1 MPTLILT
8 PRFTEDSQAL
18 WRAATELGWR
28 VERLSSWRV
37 PEELRGVERPVLYLE
52 ALFGPNL
59 AEDFGLRLL
68 EPPVDWLPRLPSEY
82 RQRQVESMT
91 FQEARLL
98 QQPAFIKPPNDK
110 SFPAKVYT
118 GADLPQGYDET
129 SPVLV
134 SEIVT
139 WEVEYRCFVLNR
151 ELRTMSVYLR
161 HGELQKSVGFVSPEA
176 ERAEAE
182 KFVQAVCAD
191 VRVDLPRTA
200 VLDVGIIAGRG
211 WSVVEQNSAWGAG
224 LYGCDPAEVLQVL
237 EHASTRITD

>member
-1 MPTLILT
+1 
-8 PRFTEDSQAL
+8 
-18 WRAATELGWR
+18 
-28 VERLSSWRV
+28 V
-37 PEELRGVERPVLYLE
+37 PEDLRGVERPVLYLE

-59 AEDFGLRLL
+59 AEEFGLRML
-68 EPPVDWLPRLPSEY
+68 EPPVDWLPQLPAEY
-82 RQRQVESMT
+82 RNRQVELMT
-91 FQEARLL
+91 L
-98 QQPAFIKPPNDK
+98 QQARSLQKPAFIKPPNDK

-118 GADLPQGYDET
+118 GAELPHGYDEI

-134 SEIVT
+134 SEIVA

-151 ELRTMSVYLR
+151 EPRAMSVYLR
-161 HGELQKSVGFVSPEA
+161 HGELQKSLGFVSPEA

-182 KFVQAVCAD
+182 AFVRVICAD
-191 VRVDLPRTA
+191 ARVDLPRTA

-237 EHASTRITD
+237 EHASTRIID